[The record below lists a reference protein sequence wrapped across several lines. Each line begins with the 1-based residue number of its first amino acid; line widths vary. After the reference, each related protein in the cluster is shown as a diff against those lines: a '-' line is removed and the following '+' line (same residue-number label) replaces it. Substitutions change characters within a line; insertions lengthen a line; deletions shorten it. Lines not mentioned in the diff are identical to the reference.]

1 MFTKTVIV
9 REYFNLAKTVF
20 KNIKLFEKHQ
30 NPALGRWN
38 LTYDKR
44 VNNKVDLANEDH
56 CGPCGEYYKQKK

>member
-38 LTYDKR
+38 LTYDNR
-44 VNNKVDLANEDH
+44 VDH